1 MNTNA
6 RVTSKLRVWNRIDDQ
21 VYTLK
26 TIISVGDMSRVNHG
40 TRTYHL
46 EHVRWNQHR
55 EARIDPS
62 ETYRDKQSVS

>member
-6 RVTSKLRVWNRIDDQ
+6 RVTSKLRVWDRIDDQ
-21 VYTLK
+21 VYTLE
-26 TIISVGDMSRVNHG
+26 TIISVSDMSGVNHG

-46 EHVRWNQHR
+46 EVRWNQHR
-55 EARIDPS
+55 EAKNDPS

>member
-26 TIISVGDMSRVNHG
+26 DIISVGDSREKSRNTNVSS
-40 TRTYHL
+40 RTSQM
-46 EHVRWNQHR
+46 E
-55 EARIDPS
+55 S
-62 ETYRDKQSVS
+62 S

>member
-26 TIISVGDMSRVNHG
+26 DIISVSDSRVNLG

-46 EHVRWNQHR
+46 EQVRWNQ
-55 EARIDPS
+55 ARNDPS

>member
-26 TIISVGDMSRVNHG
+26 NIISVGDVSRENHG

-46 EHVRWNQHR
+46 EQVRWDQHC
-55 EARIDPS
+55 EARNDPS